1 MKDVIDLI
9 MDAYRFHL
17 NKNLKKRNSIL
28 KIVNTTNENKNKWID
43 FFEKIE
49 YEGMSIEEKEK
60 LLENVLRE
68 KYEIF

>member
-28 KIVNTTNENKNKWID
+28 KIVNTTNENKNKWIE

-49 YEGMSIEEKEK
+49 YEGMSIEEKET

-68 KYEIF
+68 KYKIF

>member
-28 KIVNTTNENKNKWID
+28 KIVNTTNENKNKWVD

-49 YEGMSIEEKEK
+49 FEGMSIEEKEK

-68 KYEIF
+68 KYKIF

>member
-17 NKNLKKRNSIL
+17 NHELKKRNSIL
-28 KIVNTTNENKNKWID
+28 KLVNTTKENKKKWIK

-49 YEGMSIEEKEK
+49 DDETSVEEKEI

-68 KYEIF
+68 KYQIF

>member
-49 YEGMSIEEKEK
+49 YEGMSI
-60 LLENVLRE
+60 
-68 KYEIF
+68 

>member
-49 YEGMSIEEKEK
+49 FDEMSIEEKEK

-68 KYEIF
+68 KYKIF

>member
-68 KYEIF
+68 KYKIF

>member
-28 KIVNTTNENKNKWID
+28 KIVNTTNENKNKWIY

-68 KYEIF
+68 KYKIF

>member
-28 KIVNTTNENKNKWID
+28 KIVNTTNENKNKWIE

>member
-17 NKNLKKRNSIL
+17 NKNLKKRNGIL
-28 KIVNTTNENKNKWID
+28 KIVNTTNENKNKWVD

-49 YEGMSIEEKEK
+49 FEGMSIEEKEK

-68 KYEIF
+68 KYKIF

>member
-43 FFEKIE
+43 FFKKIE

-68 KYEIF
+68 KYKIF